1 MMDRPEL
8 PEGVSEEAMMLIG
21 GLSAAVEAWNTQAT
35 PIGTAELI
43 AFTFAYYRGAESVA
57 VITRDGTLKL
67 APLAEAAQQFL
78 DGLALKKPTLKD
90 LTPNASVYGDAADAA
105 RDRFLKMRPTEAA
118 QQIAFEIIGYIEAM
132 KQYEVSPIAAYDTL
146 VSLIKRLRKADR

>member
-8 PEGVSEEAMMLIG
+8 PEGVSEEAMMLVG

-35 PIGTAELI
+35 PIGAAELI

-57 VITRDGTLKL
+57 VITRDGTRKL
-67 APLAEAAQQFL
+67 EAVTEAAQQFL

-90 LTPNASVYGDAADAA
+90 LTPDELVYGDAVDAA
-105 RDRFLKMRPTEAA
+105 RERFLKMRPTEAA
-118 QQIAFEIIGYIEAM
+118 TQIAFEIIGYIEAM
-132 KQYEVSPIAAYDTL
+132 KHYEVALPALYDTL